1 MRAFLSYLFLTLV
14 AVLLLQF
21 LKRYQSDV
29 SFTSSVGITV
39 FLLGVSLSI
48 IVPFVDYINSIAE
61 QYTYS
66 YLSVLIKASGIALLT
81 GTASDLCRSS
91 GEEAIASKVEL
102 LGKCELLFLSLP
114 LLQELFQLVH
124 TIIEEA
130 V

>member
-1 MRAFLSYLFLTLV
+1 MRAFLSYLFFTLL

-21 LKRYQSDV
+21 LRRYQSEV
-29 SFTSSVGITV
+29 SFPSSVCITV
-39 FLLGVSLSI
+39 FLMGVSLSV
-48 IVPFVDYINSIAE
+48 IVPLIDYVNSIAE

-66 YLSVLIKASGIALLT
+66 YLPILLKASGIALLT

-102 LGKCELLFLSLP
+102 LGKCELLALSLP
-114 LLQELFQLVH
+114 LLQELFELVH
-124 TIIEEA
+124 AIIEEA